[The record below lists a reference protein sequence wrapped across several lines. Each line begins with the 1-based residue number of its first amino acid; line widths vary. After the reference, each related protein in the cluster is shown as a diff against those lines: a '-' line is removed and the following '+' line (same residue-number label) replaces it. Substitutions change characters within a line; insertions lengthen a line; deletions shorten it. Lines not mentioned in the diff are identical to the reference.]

1 MDTVAA
7 LAPILRSSIGFD
19 NFFRVLDRAVKCRH
33 HVDNPPYNIE
43 KLGDDAYRLT
53 LAVAGW
59 TAAEITITA
68 APRLLLVAGRKTA
81 DSKRYLYRGIPSGSF
96 EHRFDL
102 ADDVHVR
109 GAQMTNGLLT
119 VELARVMP
127 EARPPQNIAIT
138 ASASRGG
145 ARSELRLVRPATA
158 GGTEQRV
165 RHEYRTEAPDRPAPA
180 APFTE
185 SE

>member
-43 KLGDDAYRLT
+43 KLGDD
-53 LAVAGW
+53 
-59 TAAEITITA
+59 

-158 GGTEQRV
+158 GGTEQRG
-165 RHEYRTEAPDRPAPA
+165 A
-180 APFTE
+180 A
-185 SE
+185 